1 MEKGSGLLVHIS
13 SLPSRHGIGTFGKE
27 AHSFIR
33 FLKRSNQKY
42 WQMLPLNPTSYG
54 DSPYQSFSA
63 FALNPYFIDLD
74 ILVKEGL
81 LTKEEVRKIRGG
93 TNKRYCDYG
102 KIYSERFDILRKAY
116 ERGYAKE
123 EEKIQKFY
131 KKQKYWIE
139 DYACFMLIKNMH
151 GGKSFQEW
159 KRDYR
164 LHKKKAVQE
173 AKLSHIEDYKFWIY
187 VQYKAYEQYLKL
199 KKHANRAG
207 IKIIGDMPIYVSL
220 DSADVWA
227 HPHLFMLDRT
237 RRPTKVAGVPPDFFS
252 TTGQLWGNPIYD
264 WEKNKKTHYSWWKHR
279 TKAMAKLF
287 DALRI
292 DHFRGFEA
300 YWSIPY
306 GEETAINGEWVDGPK
321 YDLFEAINP
330 FAKKCQIIAED
341 LGVITQGVK
350 DLKEKCGFPGMKLLQ
365 FAFGDY
371 ERHLNG
377 NYYADDPN
385 ECKGPDF
392 SKCKTQ
398 REFKE
403 AKLLNPFLPHN
414 YEENCIAYI
423 GTHDNDVMASF
434 LNENPSLKPAMKDYL
449 CITRDEDILDTLIG
463 SLMRSRANVV
473 IFTPQD
479 LLHMGTESRI
489 NTPGKASGNWQFRF
503 LKSDFSKELSA
514 RLFAMSKEAN
524 R

>member
-252 TTGQLWGNPIYD
+252 ATGQLWGNPIYD

-300 YWSIPY
+300 YWSIPF
-306 GEETAINGEWVDGPK
+306 GEETAVNGEWVDGPK

-330 FAKKCQIIAED
+330 VAKKCQIIAED

-434 LNENPSLKPAMKDYL
+434 LDENSSLKPAMKDYL

-463 SLMRSRANVV
+463 SLMRSSANVV

-479 LLHMGTESRI
+479 LLHMGAESRI